1 MKPQRYLTHGLVAV
15 AAWTVGGLCGYGFA
29 PGPLASAGTS
39 PAATSHPAADAK
51 LNVAAAPAAVAP
63 AAPAPIAAKE
73 PAAAPLIPTKDTVTL
88 PIAPD
93 STVAS
98 QESFRLD
105 VPKGFPIVVV
115 RAMDEESVW
124 YVQDGCERAEGSL
137 FTCSA
142 IFGNAS
148 TTSGMQFEMVAL
160 VAATA
165 EEAQRFEPGTVLREL
180 PAGML
185 TTPAIK
191 VVRR

>member
-1 MKPQRYLTHGLVAV
+1 MKPHRYLTHGLVAV

-29 PGPLASAGTS
+29 PGLRASAGTA
-39 PAATSHPAADAK
+39 PAATSNPAADAK
-51 LNVAAAPAAVAP
+51 LNVASTPAAVAP
-63 AAPAPIAAKE
+63 ATPAPV
-73 PAAAPLIPTKDTVTL
+73 AAAPLIPINETVTL
-88 PIAPD
+88 PIAPN
-93 STVAS
+93 SSVAS

-142 IFGNAS
+142 VFGNAS
-148 TTSGMQFEMVAL
+148 TTPGMQFEMAAM

-165 EEAQRFEPGTVLREL
+165 EEAQRFEPGTILREL
-180 PAGML
+180 PAGMV
-185 TTPAIK
+185 TSPAIK